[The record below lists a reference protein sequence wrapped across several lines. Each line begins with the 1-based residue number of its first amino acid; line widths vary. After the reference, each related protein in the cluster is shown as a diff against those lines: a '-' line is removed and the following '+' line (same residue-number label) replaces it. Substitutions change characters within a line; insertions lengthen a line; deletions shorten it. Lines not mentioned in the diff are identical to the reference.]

1 MARAVLPLEV
11 SVTPHHLFR
20 YPSEWD
26 PREGLAGQ
34 GKRSNTKGGYLEG
47 KLELPPEV
55 LGEEVLVRLTTVP
68 AYSPEDETRVR
79 LEVGEEYLHI
89 HPTVIGVIRKGRG
102 MRRDKSKEPV
112 PNIQHYRQEFLI
124 KRENNQRLLKIKN
137 QTSSKDDGRRP
148 CIPLEDTMYELKEDL
163 FLTLGRNARELNLVI
178 LIPKTE
184 ARSTEDDI
192 SIDKMLEL
200 RVPGSRA
207 RDKTAREKL
216 KQLYVGKKAANLKRM
231 RLKVEV
237 ISMKE
242 DRLIATGVSEEVT
255 DTGSKTV
262 GALDVW
268 DATPLM
274 SCERGGRKVIMVS
287 MFKDWDKSVKPFFC
301 LTDRDGERINDACI
315 VQPKKTTIVKEDG
328 VQSELTTIDNDGK
341 AIIFLTPDQE
351 DLTELT
357 RDGRKLSL
365 LVQREGDGKESLQQF
380 PFTYVKHTGDSCLH
394 CNIELLDGR
403 WVEMPSARV
412 STGPNMK
419 RRRMS
424 SATAAIA
431 LEEPAE
437 ADDSVTKE
445 PAEAV
450 ESVARDILSEAV
462 MALGNSR
469 RIVIVSDSADTR
481 RRPSVALN
489 EAWGLDM
496 MQQEGSSLN
505 TPEVTQ
511 HAFTFP
517 PHVGGLFVNLICL
530 SMSCFH
536 NLLFLM
542 VYPF

>member
-1 MARAVLPLEV
+1 MHLNAVA
-11 SVTPHHLFR
+11 THLSFR
-20 YPSEWD
+20 
-26 PREGLAGQ
+26 
-34 GKRSNTKGGYLEG
+34 
-47 KLELPPEV
+47 
-55 LGEEVLVRLTTVP
+55 
-68 AYSPEDETRVR
+68 
-79 LEVGEEYLHI
+79 
-89 HPTVIGVIRKGRG
+89 
-102 MRRDKSKEPV
+102 
-112 PNIQHYRQEFLI
+112 
-124 KRENNQRLLKIKN
+124 
-137 QTSSKDDGRRP
+137 
-148 CIPLEDTMYELKEDL
+148 
-163 FLTLGRNARELNLVI
+163 
-178 LIPKTE
+178 
-184 ARSTEDDI
+184 
-192 SIDKMLEL
+192 
-200 RVPGSRA
+200 
-207 RDKTAREKL
+207 
-216 KQLYVGKKAANLKRM
+216 KK
-231 RLKVEV
+231 
-237 ISMKE
+237 
-242 DRLIATGVSEEVT
+242 
-255 DTGSKTV
+255 
-262 GALDVW
+262 
-268 DATPLM
+268 
-274 SCERGGRKVIMVS
+274 
-287 MFKDWDKSVKPFFC
+287 
-301 LTDRDGERINDACI
+301 
-315 VQPKKTTIVKEDG
+315 TIVKEDG

-341 AIIFLTPDQE
+341 AIIFLTPAQD

-437 ADDSVTKE
+437 ADDSVARE
-445 PAEAV
+445 SAEAV
-450 ESVARDILSEAV
+450 KSVARDILSEAV

-469 RIVIVSDSADTR
+469 RTVIVSDSADTR

-511 HAFTFP
+511 QAFTFP
-517 PHVGGLFVNLICL
+517 PHVGGLLVNLICL